1 MKIGGMYLQRIDLEL
16 PNEEKSILTRKIIL
30 NQEIE
35 FSEYLY
41 DIKIF
46 ELYKT
51 ETLEVISY

>member
-51 ETLEVISY
+51 ETLKVISY